1 MEKDDNEIIMELLH
15 DRLKLGKKRYGHG
28 IIIDDD
34 TTKYGTPT
42 NDWEEM
48 AMEEVLDGL
57 IYAAA
62 AIVRYK
68 RKSRNTKS

>member
-1 MEKDDNEIIMELLH
+1 MQKDDNEEIINLLNE
-15 DRLKLGKKRYGHG
+15 RLKLGKERYNHG
-28 IIIDDD
+28 VIINDD
-34 TTKYGTPT
+34 TTKYGTRT

-62 AIVRYK
+62 AILRC
-68 RKSRNTKS
+68 RRNKKN